1 MKQRGRKS
9 AASKLAVIDGGRG
22 SRAAPPGD
30 LCDYQAAKWA
40 EIVGAMPA
48 DWFQPEMTDLLRA
61 YCRVSKICYKLDKML
76 DQLDDI
82 ADNPEKLS
90 ENDGVKDAVFMIKVT
105 AQRDKQVRQ
114 LAMLATKMRLTPQSR
129 QEPKTAGNRRAKA
142 REQANAQPW
151 DG

>member
-22 SRAAPPGD
+22 SRAAPPAD

-48 DWFQPEMTDLLRA
+48 DWFKPEMTDLLRA
-61 YCRVSKICYKLDKML
+61 YCRVSKICYQIDHML
-76 DQLDDI
+76 DELDD
-82 ADNPEKLS
+82 PEKVL
-90 ENDGVKDAVFMIKVT
+90 EKGLEHAMLMIKLT

-114 LAMLATKMRLTPQSR
+114 LAMLATKMRLTPQAR
-129 QEPKTAGNRRAKA
+129 QEPKTAGRARVKA
-142 REQANAQPW
+142 QESGGQPW